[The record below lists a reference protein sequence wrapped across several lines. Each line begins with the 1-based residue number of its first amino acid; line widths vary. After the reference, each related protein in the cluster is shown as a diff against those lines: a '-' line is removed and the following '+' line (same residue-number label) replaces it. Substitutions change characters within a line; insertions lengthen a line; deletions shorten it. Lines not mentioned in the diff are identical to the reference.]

1 MTLIFVVKVGLQT
14 QRFPQENLDS
24 SDVGHNKDEQS
35 IWAELGVVNLD
46 GFVVFG
52 YKLFGCMNTLTKII
66 AGFQRP

>member
-35 IWAELGVVNLD
+35 IRAELGVINLD

-52 YKLFGCMNTLTKII
+52 
-66 AGFQRP
+66 